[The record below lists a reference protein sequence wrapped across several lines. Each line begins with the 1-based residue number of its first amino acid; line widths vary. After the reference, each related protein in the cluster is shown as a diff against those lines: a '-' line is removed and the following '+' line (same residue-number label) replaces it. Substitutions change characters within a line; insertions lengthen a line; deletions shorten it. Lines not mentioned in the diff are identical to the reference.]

1 MYKQFMDLR
10 ISGHF
15 HQIVPIRFRTKWY
28 IFSMSIT
35 ACFHYKTDSLVDVTP
50 VKFNSKK
57 SPRRWKF
64 RPTRY
69 ITISLRSIQ
78 RFQICKIPN
87 GETGTFKIRY
97 SDHVITWLI
106 IKRQVGLLVQVE
118 ISRVRREIW
127 KNSKLTFL
135 TIFGVYLK

>member
-1 MYKQFMDLR
+1 MDLW
-10 ISGHF
+10 ISVHF

-35 ACFHYKTDSLVDVTP
+35 ACFHHKTDSWVDVTS

-57 SPRRWKF
+57 SPRKWKF

-78 RFQICKIPN
+78 RFQIYKIPN
-87 GETGTFKIRY
+87 GETGPLKSGIRNY
-97 SDHVITWLI
+97 VITWLV